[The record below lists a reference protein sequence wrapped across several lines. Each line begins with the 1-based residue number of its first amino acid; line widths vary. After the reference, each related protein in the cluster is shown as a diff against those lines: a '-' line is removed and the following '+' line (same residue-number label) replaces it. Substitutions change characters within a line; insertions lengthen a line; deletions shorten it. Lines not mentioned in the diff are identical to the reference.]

1 LTYLLN
7 HIKIINTI
15 INVVVFVKNGGKFMR
30 KFLFFSIGILMV
42 SGFAFGADYTKERII
57 EFGGSA
63 SYSSNDV
70 FDIFTLAPE
79 VNYFVKDGVSVGGIF
94 SYTNTKNSLAN
105 SSNSDTA
112 LLASSKYFFKVDS
125 KYLYP
130 YAGLLLNI
138 QEDNNSLGISGG
150 AKRTLFKNTLIHL
163 GLRYLLG
170 GNKDLLFFTGF
181 AIYK

>member
-1 LTYLLN
+1 
-7 HIKIINTI
+7 
-15 INVVVFVKNGGKFMR
+15 MR
-30 KFLFFSIGILMV
+30 KVLFFSITVLLMY
-42 SGFAFGADYTKERII
+42 SFAFGGDYAKRSVI

-79 VNYFVKDGVSVGGIF
+79 VNYFVKDNISAGGMF
-94 SYTNTKNSLAN
+94 SYTSTKNSITN
-105 SSNSDTA
+105 TSRSDTA

-138 QEDNNSLGISGG
+138 QEDNNSLGITGG
-150 AKRTLFKNTLIHL
+150 VKRTLFKNTLINL

-170 GNKDLLFFTGF
+170 GNNNLVFFTGF
-181 AIYK
+181 AFYK